1 MMPKV
6 DGWSVLMRL
15 KADTDPAI
23 RNIPGVMLTALS
35 GPEDQ
40 VRGGIEGAVRYLPK
54 PVTPDALVGAIEDV
68 LAQGD
73 EPAQRKQAQQRALE
87 RLARIARGL
96 GHGAALAPEVG
107 RASCR
112 GRGGQSV

>member
-1 MMPKV
+1 MVVEGMMPKV
-6 DGWSVLMRL
+6 DGWSVLMQL
-15 KADTDPAI
+15 KAGTDTVI
-23 RNIPGVMLTALS
+23 RNIPVVMLTALS

-73 EPAQRKQAQQRALE
+73 EPAQRKQRSEE
-87 RLARIARGL
+87 RR
-96 GHGAALAPEVG
+96 VG
-107 RASCR
+107 KESVSTCR
-112 GRGGQSV
+112 SRWSPYQ